1 MPFFIN
7 LHLFIYLSI
16 PVSFFLCFYLLGF
29 SCFSFI
35 SLHQLSATSLMHVSA
50 MKVSRHLHHV
60 LKCGRCVRGCW
71 PFTVCTHSFSNST
84 MAHRIER
91 SPSYT
96 HACTGL
102 GFSQHH
108 PHLALH
114 ILPPHRL
121 SCSISF
127 PSKPDSLFLI
137 TLVVSGFC
145 I

>member
-60 LKCGRCVRGCW
+60 KSMAVVYEAVDRLLFAHTRFQTRRWLIALSVHRATPTPVRDW
-71 PFTVCTHSFSNST
+71 V
-84 MAHRIER
+84 
-91 SPSYT
+91 SPSII
-96 HACTGL
+96 L
-102 GFSQHH
+102 
-108 PHLALH
+108 
-114 ILPPHRL
+114 ILPSTYSHHTG
-121 SCSISF
+121 F
-127 PSKPDSLFLI
+127 HVPSRFLQNLI
-137 TLVVSGFC
+137 LYF
-145 I
+145 